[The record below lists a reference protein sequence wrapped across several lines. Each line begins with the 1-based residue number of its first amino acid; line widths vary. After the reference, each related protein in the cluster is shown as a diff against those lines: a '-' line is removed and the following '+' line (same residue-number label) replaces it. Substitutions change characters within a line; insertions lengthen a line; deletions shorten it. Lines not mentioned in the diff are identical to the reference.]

1 VSFVRG
7 RQLPT
12 LLAAGLVALG
22 AAGCGGGDELAPQ
35 APGPPADVRVPES
48 SEAPAG
54 GSSDNG
60 NAQQDGDQSGD
71 ADNTGTD
78 EATPTPTATPDGG
91 AETPAAPED
100 TGAAVP
106 DEGGGSAAPEA
117 QPDGPTNDTA
127 PPAGSEPEQFEDFCA
142 QNPGA
147 C

>member
-1 VSFVRG
+1 VIPVRG
-7 RQLPT
+7 RLLPT

-22 AAGCGGGDELAPQ
+22 AAGCGGDDPLAPE

-48 SEAPAG
+48 SDEPTG
-54 GSSDNG
+54 GSNDEDSQQNG
-60 NAQQDGDQSGD
+60 DASGD
-71 ADNTGTD
+71 EDTTGTD

-91 AETPAAPED
+91 AAAPAAPD
-100 TGAAVP
+100 DSSAAVP
-106 DEGGGSAAPEA
+106 DEGGGAAAPEA